1 MINNMKKFLLSFAVM
16 LMGSTLLT
24 GCLESDNDNNTP
36 TEYVVTKGVLV
47 INNGSY
53 YNGIDGSLTF
63 LEFGTNSI
71 TAQQNVYK
79 NANGESLGGTPN
91 DVLAYGDKIYIAG
104 SDENTVFVLNAKS
117 FRVIEKIN
125 TIQEMGESEGVN
137 PRALEAYGS
146 NVFVSTY
153 GGYVAVIDTLSLKIR
168 DMYKVGSAPEGM
180 AIGGTSDTDVSLY
193 VANSD
198 YGNGNGSISKIN
210 LVNGS
215 ISEIKNDKIHNPQQL
230 AVAGDIIYVLDWG
243 YYDADDGKQK
253 DAAVYMINGSIISK
267 VVPDATGMA
276 ASGQSIVT
284 YNYPYGSSK
293 PTYSIYNILY
303 GSLSNFT
310 LSGGNPIE
318 SPCAINIDPNTGFIY
333 LASRVIDPDTGYPS
347 YTMPGFINIYNGN
360 GQFVA
365 ETSYATGVEP
375 HAIAFTYGVAKIQ
388 Y

>member
-1 MINNMKKFLLSFAVM
+1 
-16 LMGSTLLT
+16 
-24 GCLESDNDNNTP
+24 
-36 TEYVVTKGVLV
+36 
-47 INNGSY
+47 
-53 YNGIDGSLTF
+53 
-63 LEFGTNSI
+63 
-71 TAQQNVYK
+71 
-79 NANGESLGGTPN
+79 
-91 DVLAYGDKIYIAG
+91 
-104 SDENTVFVLNAKS
+104 
-117 FRVIEKIN
+117 VIEKIN
-125 TIQEMGESEGVN
+125 TIQEVGESEGVN

-243 YYDADDGKQK
+243 YYDADDGYKQK

-293 PTYSIYNILY
+293 PTYSIYNIVN
-303 GSLSNFT
+303 GSLSNLT

-318 SPCAINIDPNTGFIY
+318 SPCAISIDPNTGFIY
-333 LASRVIDPDTGYPS
+333 LATRVIDPDTGYPS
-347 YTMPGFINIYNGN
+347 YTLPGYLNIYNGN

-365 ETSYATGVEP
+365 ESSYATGVEP
-375 HAIAFTYGVAKIQ
+375 HVIAFTYGTKKIE